1 MVLRIVPYIVTGKV
15 DISKLLGSPEDE
27 EKNTIRLQDSRT
39 PANIHTSIRKAHS
52 EGFQSPVIEMGIPNS
67 SVEEWSY
74 QPAPQDQ
81 ISMQQQQQQ
90 QQSIVPSK
98 RGKSSPTGKDRIKK
112 QSKWSADEDALITI
126 LRGKGMKWE
135 DISKRLPNRSP
146 ISCRLHYQ
154 NYLERRSEWDEDK
167 KNKLARLYE
176 RFKADMW
183 AKIAEEMAI
192 PWRAAEAMHWQI
204 GERGMAQRA
213 GVTPFTFSN
222 VASSPPQRARRASQP
237 TIGSGRPNYPPQVTQ
252 LPSVAELTAGIPA
265 YATTHPS
272 GVMHHTTSPPRSP
285 PSPTTLEAY
294 RTNPRPHERRI

>member
-1 MVLRIVPYIVTGKV
+1 M
-15 DISKLLGSPEDE
+15 
-27 EKNTIRLQDSRT
+27 
-39 PANIHTSIRKAHS
+39 
-52 EGFQSPVIEMGIPNS
+52 
-67 SVEEWSY
+67 
-74 QPAPQDQ
+74 
-81 ISMQQQQQQ
+81 
-90 QQSIVPSK
+90 
-98 RGKSSPTGKDRIKK
+98 RIKRTNWPACMNGR
-112 QSKWSADEDALITI
+112 SCLLPPPLFGHHNILI
-126 LRGKGMKWE
+126 G
-135 DISKRLPNRSP
+135 
-146 ISCRLHYQ
+146 Y
-154 NYLERRSEWDEDK
+154 
-167 KNKLARLYE
+167 

-237 TIGSGRPNYPPQVTQ
+237 TISSGRPNYPPQVTQ

-272 GVMHHTTSPPRSP
+272 SGMHHTTSPPRSP

>member
-1 MVLRIVPYIVTGKV
+1 MRIK
-15 DISKLLGSPEDE
+15 
-27 EKNTIRLQDSRT
+27 RT
-39 PANIHTSIRKAHS
+39 NWPACMNGR
-52 EGFQSPVIEMGIPNS
+52 
-67 SVEEWSY
+67 
-74 QPAPQDQ
+74 
-81 ISMQQQQQQ
+81 
-90 QQSIVPSK
+90 
-98 RGKSSPTGKDRIKK
+98 SSPFPPPLFGHHNVLTG
-112 QSKWSADEDALITI
+112 
-126 LRGKGMKWE
+126 
-135 DISKRLPNRSP
+135 
-146 ISCRLHYQ
+146 H
-154 NYLERRSEWDEDK
+154 
-167 KNKLARLYE
+167 

-237 TIGSGRPNYPPQVTQ
+237 MIGSGRPNYPPQVTQ

-272 GVMHHTTSPPRSP
+272 AGMHHTTSPPRSP
-285 PSPTTLEAY
+285 PSPSTLEAY

>member
-27 EKNTIRLQDSRT
+27 EKSTIRLQDSRT
-39 PANIHTSIRKAHS
+39 SANIHTSIGKAHS

-81 ISMQQQQQQ
+81 ISMQQQQ

-176 RFKADMW
+176 R
-183 AKIAEEMAI
+183 
-192 PWRAAEAMHWQI
+192 
-204 GERGMAQRA
+204 
-213 GVTPFTFSN
+213 
-222 VASSPPQRARRASQP
+222 
-237 TIGSGRPNYPPQVTQ
+237 
-252 LPSVAELTAGIPA
+252 
-265 YATTHPS
+265 
-272 GVMHHTTSPPRSP
+272 
-285 PSPTTLEAY
+285 
-294 RTNPRPHERRI
+294 